1 MAGLRVTFFGLKTVN
16 VGLKKVDLFKMR
28 TRQGMLWGGRAGL
41 RFTFFGFFETL
52 EGLKCGSFRKWSSSS
67 GGLWGVRAGPRFT
80 FFGFFATLEGLKS
93 GSFRKWSPSSGE
105 LLGGRGGP
113 PVHFFRAG
121 YLQGRGLMVDLF
133 RNGAP
138 GRGAPGRQGR
148 ASGSPFSGLI
158 PKCTYFSAFL
168 IFSTPLTDWKSHPAL
183 AGPTRA

>member
-67 GGLWGVRAGPRFT
+67 GELWGGRAGLRFT
-80 FFGFFATLEGLKS
+80 FFGLFAALEGLKS
-93 GSFRKWSPSSGE
+93 GSLRKWSSCPGE

-121 YLQGRGLMVDLF
+121 YLQGRGLNVDLF

-138 GRGAPGRQGR
+138 GQGSSWEAGAGLRFTFFGLDTSRGGA
-148 ASGSPFSGLI
+148 
-158 PKCTYFSAFL
+158 
-168 IFSTPLTDWKSHPAL
+168 
-183 AGPTRA
+183 